1 MENVL
6 TDPGFF
12 TVQVYNSFQNPMLSG
27 KREAKLKKKKKRC
40 KEEKKGTRESKRIRN
55 TRHNA

>member
-12 TVQVYNSFQNPMLSG
+12 TVQAYNSFQNPMLSG
-27 KREAKLKKKKKRC
+27 KIEAKLKKNKDVEKKKREQEKA
-40 KEEKKGTRESKRIRN
+40 KE
-55 TRHNA
+55 

>member
-1 MENVL
+1 MLLRMENVL

-27 KREAKLKKKKKRC
+27 KREAKLKKKKKDVKKKKREQEKA
-40 KEEKKGTRESKRIRN
+40 KE
-55 TRHNA
+55 